1 MTTKNKLQ
9 NIAVWEKTKKRL
21 DTKKLC
27 PDETYNGLI
36 NRIIDK
42 VKKRY
47 PETDRMTNTGIV
59 HWALIKMLEKRGE
72 A

>member
-1 MTTKNKLQ
+1 LTTKNKLQ

-42 VKKRY
+42 
-47 PETDRMTNTGIV
+47 
-59 HWALIKMLEKRGE
+59 LE
-72 A
+72 ATQ